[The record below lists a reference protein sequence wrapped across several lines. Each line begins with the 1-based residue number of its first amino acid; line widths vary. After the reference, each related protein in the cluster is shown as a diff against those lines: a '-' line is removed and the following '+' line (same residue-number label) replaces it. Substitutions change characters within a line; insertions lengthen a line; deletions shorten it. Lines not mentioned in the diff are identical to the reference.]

1 MRVQCRSSKN
11 NKNRCM
17 PHECHMSRDCSRTK
31 TCHNI
36 TTSPQPYNELET
48 LSTLRFGARARNIK
62 NAHKM
67 NKEYSIPELKKMLA
81 NAEFKISTL
90 EGKIKALVN

>member
-1 MRVQCRSSKN
+1 
-11 NKNRCM
+11 
-17 PHECHMSRDCSRTK
+17 
-31 TCHNI
+31 
-36 TTSPQPYNELET
+36 
-48 LSTLRFGARARNIK
+48 
-62 NAHKM
+62 M